1 MMAKVNTFFCNCGR
15 TIGRP
20 ANFAP
25 GVKDAPIYNVVPW
38 HARPGDGVLRGI
50 RCGTCG
56 QWWTFKEPKKWTEFV
71 DVSKSCEPLT
81 CSTIDHLNG
90 RCE

>member
-25 GVKDAPIYNVVPW
+25 GVKDAPTYNVVPW
-38 HARPGDGVLRGI
+38 HARPGDGKLKGV
-50 RCGTCG
+50 RCSSCG
-56 QWWTFKEPKKWTEFV
+56 QWWDFKEPKKWLDYA
-71 DVSKSCEPLT
+71 DVSKSCEPFS
-81 CSTIDHLNG
+81 CSTIDHING
-90 RCE
+90 RCD